1 MVVLTEYFESPTRA
15 KYSAGCQ
22 NKNNDIYAGA
32 ERYHYPI
39 VDDNRSCFHS
49 NHTLNESREHNPS
62 IPSYHSADAHEMTQK
77 PA

>member
-22 NKNNDIYAGA
+22 NKNNDIYAAAG
-32 ERYHYPI
+32 RRHYLI
-39 VDDNRSCFHS
+39 VDHNRFRFHS
-49 NHTLNESREHNPS
+49 NRTLNELREHNPS